1 MTRALRPSFFGAVRG
16 EAIKVS
22 RQLSFWLM
30 LAGGLVLLA
39 ITVVGITT
47 ADNIQASAKA
57 DPSGF
62 ASQMVDLYGTVFQIG
77 SGILLLLIGSRLIA
91 MEYSLGTIRIA
102 YARGVGRLR
111 LLLAK
116 LALLAVIAIV
126 LLVGY
131 LVLVGAIVAALY
143 ASWTG
148 GLAGL
153 DTLPASFW
161 HDFGY
166 WLLVQ
171 GMSMGIAILLAA
183 AAAGLGRSLA
193 FAMAASLA
201 FFPVDNFLVAI
212 MALTA
217 RATRHDSPWRNITE
231 YLLGPNLNVVWG
243 LIEPD
248 HRSPAAFAPPLNTID
263 GHHAL
268 IVIGAWAVVFLV
280 IAVGRAVRPDVLE

>member
-1 MTRALRPSFFGAVRG
+1 MRRPSFVGSVRA
-16 EAIKVS
+16 EFIKVS

-30 LAGGLVLLA
+30 LAGGLVLLG

-47 ADNIQASAKA
+47 ASNIQQIAKSSPSA
-57 DPSGF
+57 F
-62 ASQMVDLYGTVFQIG
+62 ALQMLDLYGTVFQIG
-77 SGILLLLIGSRLIA
+77 SGILLLLVGSRLIA
-91 MEYSLGTIRIA
+91 MEYSSGTIRIA
-102 YARGVGRLR
+102 YARGVGRMH

-116 LALLAVIAIV
+116 VVLLAIVGIA

-131 LVLVGAIVAALY
+131 LLVVGGIVAALY

-153 DTLPASFW
+153 DTLSSAFW
-161 HDFGY
+161 QDCEY

-171 GMSMGIAILLAA
+171 GISMGIAILLAA

-201 FFPVDNFLVAI
+201 FFPIDNFMVGI

-217 RATRHDSPWRNITE
+217 RATKHDSPWRNITE
-231 YLLGPNLNVVWG
+231 YLLGPNLNVVLN
-243 LIEPD
+243 LIEPS
-248 HRSPAAFAPPLNTID
+248 HGALTAFAPPLNPVD
-263 GHHAL
+263 GKHAL
-268 IVIGAWAVVFLV
+268 IVIGAWAVVFIV
-280 IAVGRAVRPDVLE
+280 IAVGRTVRPDVLE

>member
-1 MTRALRPSFFGAVRG
+1 VRRPSFFGTVRG

-30 LAGGLVLLA
+30 LAGAFVLLG

-47 ADNIQASAKA
+47 AGNIQDLAKA
-57 DPSGF
+57 DPNAF
-62 ASQMVDLYGTVFQIG
+62 AFQMQNLYGTIFQIG

-91 MEYSLGTIRIA
+91 MEYSAGTVRIA
-102 YARGVGRLR
+102 YARGVGRLH

-116 LALLAVIAIV
+116 MVLLAVIAIV

-131 LVLVGAIVAALY
+131 LLVVGAITAALY

-153 DTLPASFW
+153 DKLSVAFW
-161 HDFGY
+161 EDFRY

-171 GMSMGIAILLAA
+171 GMSMGVVILLAA
-183 AAAGLGRSLA
+183 AAAGLGRALA

-201 FFPVDNFLVAI
+201 FFPVDNFMVGI

-231 YLLGPNLNVVWG
+231 YLLGPNLNVVLK

-248 HRSPAAFAPPLNTID
+248 HQSLVAFAPPLNSVD
-263 GHHAL
+263 GTHAL
-268 IVIGAWAVVFLV
+268 TVIGVWAAVFLTIAVV
-280 IAVGRAVRPDVLE
+280 RTVRPDVLE

>member
-1 MTRALRPSFFGAVRG
+1 MRRPSFSGAVRG

-30 LAGGLVLLA
+30 LAAGLVLLG
-39 ITVVGITT
+39 ITVAAFSTIGNLPDT
-47 ADNIQASAKA
+47 ART

-62 ASQMVDLYGTVFQIG
+62 VRQMFYVYGTIFQIG
-77 SGILLLLIGSRLIA
+77 SGIVLLITGSRLIA
-91 MEYSLGTIRIA
+91 MEYSSGTVRIA
-102 YARGVGRLR
+102 YARGVGRLQ

-116 LALLAVIAIV
+116 VVLLAIIGVG

-131 LVLVGAIVAALY
+131 LLIVGSIVAALY
-143 ASWTG
+143 ATWTG

-153 DTLPASFW
+153 DTLDAGLRQ
-161 HDFGY
+161 DFGY

-171 GMSMGIAILLAA
+171 GISMGVVILLVA

-201 FFPVDNFLVAI
+201 FFPVDNFLVGI

-231 YLLGPNLNVVWG
+231 YLLGPNLNTLLK

-248 HRSPAAFAPPLNTID
+248 HSSPIAFAPPLNPVD
-263 GHHAL
+263 GRHAL
-268 IVIGAWAVVFLV
+268 LVIGAWAVLFAA
-280 IAVGRAVRPDVLE
+280 IAIGRAVRPDVLE

>member
-1 MTRALRPSFFGAVRG
+1 MRRPSFSGAVRG

-30 LAGGLVLLA
+30 LAAGLVLLG
-39 ITVVGITT
+39 ITVAAFSTIGNLPDT
-47 ADNIQASAKA
+47 ART

-62 ASQMVDLYGTVFQIG
+62 VRQMFYVYGTIFQIG
-77 SGILLLLIGSRLIA
+77 SGIVLLITGSRLIA
-91 MEYSLGTIRIA
+91 MEYSSGTVRIA
-102 YARGVGRLR
+102 YARGVGRLQ

-116 LALLAVIAIV
+116 VVLLAIIGVG

-131 LVLVGAIVAALY
+131 LLIVGSIVAALY
-143 ASWTG
+143 ATWTG

-153 DTLPASFW
+153 DTLDAGLRQ
-161 HDFGY
+161 DFGY

-171 GMSMGIAILLAA
+171 GISMGVVILLVAA
-183 AAAGLGRSLA
+183 GAGLGRSLA

-201 FFPVDNFLVAI
+201 FFPVDNFLVGI

-231 YLLGPNLNVVWG
+231 YLLGPNLNTLLK

-248 HRSPAAFAPPLNTID
+248 HSSPIAFAPPLNPVD
-263 GHHAL
+263 GRHAL
-268 IVIGAWAVVFLV
+268 LVIGAWAVLFAA
-280 IAVGRAVRPDVLE
+280 IAIGRAVRPDVLE

>member
-1 MTRALRPSFFGAVRG
+1 VRRPSFVGSVRA
-16 EAIKVS
+16 EFIKVS

-30 LAGGLVLLA
+30 LAGGLVLLG

-47 ADNIQASAKA
+47 ASNIQQIAKSSPSA
-57 DPSGF
+57 F
-62 ASQMVDLYGTVFQIG
+62 ALQMLDLYGTVFQIG
-77 SGILLLLIGSRLIA
+77 SGILLLLVGSRLIA
-91 MEYSLGTIRIA
+91 MEYSSGTIRIA
-102 YARGVGRLR
+102 YARGVGRMH

-116 LALLAVIAIV
+116 VVLLAIVGIA

-131 LVLVGAIVAALY
+131 LLVVGGIVAALY

-153 DTLPASFW
+153 DTLSSAFW
-161 HDFGY
+161 QDCEY

-171 GMSMGIAILLAA
+171 GISMGIAILLAA

-201 FFPVDNFLVAI
+201 FFPIDNFMVGI

-217 RATRHDSPWRNITE
+217 RATKHDSPWRNITE
-231 YLLGPNLNVVWG
+231 YLLGPNLNVVLN
-243 LIEPD
+243 LIEPS
-248 HRSPAAFAPPLNTID
+248 HGALTAFAPPLNPVD
-263 GHHAL
+263 GKHAL
-268 IVIGAWAVVFLV
+268 IVIGVWAVVFIV
-280 IAVGRAVRPDVLE
+280 IAVGRTVRPDVLE